1 MEEYDVDTFLT
12 IFFGIFEQTNF
23 REVNPSS
30 PVERDRSLLLVIAKT
45 ARVARMI
52 KSSTVVEI
60 SSKVN
65 FYWYFER
72 LTPSWY
78 YQKYLEKREK
88 ARRLAEENDAGRKK
102 TSWSAL
108 ELAAIA
114 AVKQKAQ
121 EEKIQRQLQR
131 SPYKRVVRF
140 LLRSF
145 GMLPNKMVELQRQ
158 IAATK
163 IQRAWRNTHA
173 RPVYAASEDG
183 GSVDFDE
190 LPRGRT
196 APTGAL
202 DRVLKKRSMMGHL
215 GFSSRR
221 TNNTDSDPMRESF
234 GRKQSSRKARPTRK
248 QESRM
253 IQQDSRP
260 ESQVGSAMGE
270 LTGQRVATGI
280 FFSLILT
287 ILFTYQEMDTTRHT
301 TMVVL
306 HSQILRNPTYNNAN
320 RALSAARRNSDLL
333 QDMYRYN
340 GGSDDLL
347 FDFDVGRDPSS
358 LRARERLRITV
369 EDSRGQTEG
378 FFDYRTVRTNQ
389 AKVQLASTFFV
400 LIIWFL
406 GVAAFA
412 GPVMTL
418 VIIPIERMVRLLG
431 MLVLDPLGYQST
443 SRFKKFMVEE
453 DALVKKSQWTKEV
466 LKGMETT
473 FLMSTILRIGSLMK
487 VGFGSAGVE
496 IIRTYLQIGQNKNQL
511 QLNSQGVTVSC
522 IFLFC
527 DIRQFTDATECLQEE
542 VFVFTNRIAAVVHSF
557 CHSLGGSANKNV
569 GDAFLVS
576 WLLEDEATGSK
587 NRFVASRNAAAKKHK
602 ADKALL
608 SVIRICM
615 ALQYDKYYIETMSE
629 TARNKLLAKLRKRP
643 GPVVQMGFGLH
654 AGKAAQCAIGSERK
668 IDATYVSEAV
678 ERAELLESSTKKY
691 GLKMLMSDSFHKL
704 LHPSNR
710 RRCRKIDQIIFPDEE
725 DDETETDEIT
735 GEIMELY
742 TYDMDIEAL
751 WQKQKTQHQGFEGED
766 ETSES
771 ESGPGA
777 GGSKRGFKAHSQQ
790 GQSGRPFLSTSRRFR
805 STRRF
810 DDSKASEEFR
820 VGATA
825 EKDFQPNVSITNDAT
840 KNDEVNQSS
849 PGELVLPTGPALY
862 SSNVWLSEDM
872 RTIRQRFTHVIFQRF
887 SSGLQAYYSKD
898 WKTAREN
905 FSAVL
910 EYFEDGPSRY
920 FVNEIDKHKGVP
932 PRDFN
937 GYGRA

>member
-1 MEEYDVDTFLT
+1 
-12 IFFGIFEQTNF
+12 
-23 REVNPSS
+23 
-30 PVERDRSLLLVIAKT
+30 
-45 ARVARMI
+45 MI
-52 KSSTVVEI
+52 KSSAVVEL
-60 SSKVN
+60 SSRIN
-65 FYWYFER
+65 FYWYYER
-72 LTPSWY
+72 LSPSWY
-78 YQKYLEKREK
+78 YHRYVEKREE
-88 ARRLAEENDAGRKK
+88 ARRAAEENVAERKK
-102 TSWSAL
+102 KSWSRL
-108 ELAAIA
+108 ELAAMA

-131 SPYKRVVRF
+131 NPYKRLVRF
-140 LLRSF
+140 VMRSF
-145 GMLPNKMVELQRQ
+145 GMVPNKMVELQRH

-173 RPVYAASEDG
+173 RNMMAYASSDDG
-183 GSVDFDE
+183 GSVDLDN
-190 LPRGRT
+190 LSGGKS

-202 DRVLKKRSMMGHL
+202 DRVLKKRSMMVHL

-221 TNNTDSDPMRESF
+221 SNESDPTRDSL
-234 GRKQSSRKARPTRK
+234 GRRQSSRKNQVQRIKSNSMMQQEERPV
-248 QESRM
+248 
-253 IQQDSRP
+253 
-260 ESQVGSAMGE
+260 SQVGSAMGE
-270 LTGQRVATGI
+270 LTGQRVASGI
-280 FFSLILT
+280 IFSLILT
-287 ILFTYQEMDTTRHT
+287 ILFTYQERDSTRHT
-301 TMVVL
+301 SMVVL
-306 HSQILRNPTYNNAN
+306 HEQILRFPNYNHAK
-320 RALSAARRNSDLL
+320 RALYAARKNSDLL
-333 QDMYRYN
+333 EDMYFYD
-340 GGSDDLL
+340 GGSDDLQFEFKPTRPL
-347 FDFDVGRDPSS
+347 SS
-358 LRARERLRITV
+358 LRDREKLRITV
-369 EDSRGQTEG
+369 ENSRGETEAM
-378 FFDYRTVRTNQ
+378 FDYRQVRVNQ
-389 AKVQLASTFFV
+389 ARVRLASTIFV
-400 LIIWFL
+400 LVIWFL

-453 DALVKKSQWTKEV
+453 DAIVKKSQWTKEV

-496 IIRTYLQIGQNKNQL
+496 IIRTYLQIGQNNNQL

-542 VFVFTNRIAAVVHSF
+542 VFVFTNRIAGVVHSF

-576 WLLEDEATGSK
+576 WLLEDEATGTK
-587 NRFVASRNAAAKKHK
+587 NRFATRNAAAKKHK

-608 SVIRICM
+608 AVIRICM
-615 ALQYDKYYIETMSE
+615 ALQYDNYYIATMSE
-629 TARNKLLAKLRKRP
+629 NARTKLMLKLRKRP
-643 GPVVQMGFGLH
+643 GPLVQMGFGLH

-678 ERAELLESSTKKY
+678 ERAEYLESSTKKY
-691 GLKMLMSDSFHKL
+691 GLKILMSDSFYDL
-704 LHPSNR
+704 LDPSNR
-710 RRCRKIDQIIFPDEE
+710 RRCRKIDQIIFPDED

-735 GEIMELY
+735 GDIMELY
-742 TYDMDIEAL
+742 TYDMHIEAL
-751 WQKQKTQHQGFEGED
+751 WHKQKNQLHGFDGDD

-771 ESGPGA
+771 ESAGG
-777 GGSKRGFKAHSQQ
+777 GGSKRGFKNQTQ
-790 GQSGRPFLSTSRRFR
+790 NQSGRQLLSKSRRFR
-805 STRRF
+805 SSSRF
-810 DDSKASEEFR
+810 DDNKTVASEEFR
-820 VGATA
+820 ASVT
-825 EKDFQPNVSITNDAT
+825 EKDFQPNASITSEAN
-840 KNDEVNQSS
+840 KNDDGNQTSG

-887 SSGLQAYYSKD
+887 SSGIEAYYSKD

-920 FVNEIDKHKGVP
+920 FLAEIDRHNGVP
-932 PRDFN
+932 PGDFN